1 MRDGSRRAS
10 AVASTS
16 VAVACIDVM
25 MTDLGRGRRIAQP
38 DAGRAH
44 HADAGAGTVLQFMQQ
59 LFRAEHR
66 AGERIADADGQRRDI
81 GLALLHHV
89 EMRVEGRGL
98 EHLGERQLHLV
109 GKRGEMG
116 RGNLVIVVLD
126 QVQMFDQEIA
136 PARPV
141 AEQQLDLVGGGRI
154 DLASLRRGLG
164 PPPAL
169 AGMLE
174 RADFL
179 TSWVVIEASGNISLL
194 PASAAT
200 LFSGMPDAKQIIGA

>member
-1 MRDGSRRAS
+1 
-10 AVASTS
+10 
-16 VAVACIDVM
+16 M
-25 MTDLGRGRRIAQP
+25 MADLSHGRHIAQP

-44 HADAGAGTVLQFMQQ
+44 HADRRARTVLQFMQQ

-66 AGERIADADGQRRDI
+66 AGQRIADANGQRRDV

-109 GKRGEMG
+109 GKRCEMG
-116 RGNLVIVVLD
+116 RGNLVILVLD
-126 QVQMFDQEIA
+126 QVQIFDQEIA

-141 AEQQLDLVGGGRI
+141 AEQQLNLVGRGRI

-164 PPPAL
+164 PPPSR

-179 TSWVVIEASGNISLL
+179 SVMG
-194 PASAAT
+194 
-200 LFSGMPDAKQIIGA
+200 GH